1 MLSPDLDWTDE
12 LARLNSIVWSARS
25 SILNYRMRF
34 LPAVDAVRSYVVPRM
49 EGGLQAIG
57 LSAKVMATLDRWT
70 GLLQSA
76 VLVAHS
82 SLDPGVSRA
91 AFCFV
96 SGMPCLSLTA
106 KSLRAVSL
114 YQRLCLD
121 SRSMP
126 RATADHVAA
135 ASATGSLS
143 DALSTRHPPA
153 QVGTSAVGRVQAAA
167 FARLE
172 HALCR
177 TLCGDPVRRPASC
190 ELRP

>member
-49 EGGLQAIG
+49 EAGLQAIG
-57 LSAKVMATLDRWT
+57 LSARVIATLDRWT

-82 SLDPGVSRA
+82 SYDPGVCRA

-96 SGMPCLSLTA
+96 SGMPCLSLSA

-126 RATADHVAA
+126 RTTADRIAA
-135 ASATGSLS
+135 VSAAGYLK
-143 DALSTRHPPA
+143 P
-153 QVGTSAVGRVQAAA
+153 
-167 FARLE
+167 
-172 HALCR
+172 
-177 TLCGDPVRRPASC
+177 
-190 ELRP
+190 